1 MATRRK
7 DRYRSEKI
15 TISFDPASTAATLG
29 VPAKLYTVPAGRKLR
44 VTRVMYNN
52 PTGLAA
58 NVSNFYLIEILNAA
72 LQAFAWSTSTAGQ
85 GTLTANTPVEFVKNA
100 TDANAVLPAG
110 TALSYNATLTG
121 AATLPAGRVV
131 IEADLI

>member
-15 TISFDPASTAATLG
+15 TLSYDPASTAATF
-29 VPAKLYTVPAGRKLR
+29 ANILYTVPAGRRLR
-44 VTRVMYNN
+44 ITRVMYCN
-52 PTGLAA
+52 PTGLAG
-58 NVSNFYLIEILNAA
+58 NVANFYVIQILNAA
-72 LQAFAWSTSTAGQ
+72 LQAYSWSTSTAGQ
-85 GTLTANTPVEFVKNA
+85 NTLTANTPVEFVKNA

-110 TALSYNATLTG
+110 TSLSYSSVLTG

>member
-15 TISFDPASTAATLG
+15 TLSYDPASTAATF
-29 VPAKLYTVPAGRKLR
+29 ANILYTVPAGRRLR
-44 VTRVMYNN
+44 ITRVMYNN
-52 PTGLAA
+52 PTGLAG
-58 NVSNFYLIEILNAA
+58 NVSNFYVIQILNAA
-72 LQAFAWSTSTAGQ
+72 LQAFSWSTSTAGQ
-85 GTLTANTPVEFVKNA
+85 STLTANTPVEFVKNA

-110 TALSYNATLTG
+110 TSLSYNATLTG

>member
-15 TISFDPASTAATLG
+15 TLSLDPASTAASTS
-29 VPAKLYTVPAGRKLR
+29 VKLYTVPAGRKLR
-44 VTRVMYNN
+44 VTRVFYNN
-52 PTGLAA
+52 PTGLAGNA
-58 NVSNFYLIEILNAA
+58 GNFYTIQVLNAA
-72 LQAFAWSTSTAGQ
+72 LQAFSWSTSTAAQ
-85 GTLTANTPVEFVKNA
+85 GTLTADTPVELVKNA

-110 TALSYNATLTG
+110 TVLSYAQTLTG

>member
-7 DRYRSEKI
+7 DKYRSEKI
-15 TISFDPASTAATLG
+15 TLSYDPASTAAS
-29 VPAKLYTVPAGRKLR
+29 AANILYTVPAGRRLR
-44 VTRVMYNN
+44 ITRVMYNN
-52 PTGLAA
+52 PTGLAG
-58 NVSNFYLIEILNAA
+58 NVSNFYVIQILNAA
-72 LQAFAWSTSTAGQ
+72 LQAFSWSTSTAGQ
-85 GTLTANTPVEFVKNA
+85 STLTANTPVEFVKNA

-110 TALSYNATLTG
+110 TSLSYSAVLTG